1 MDLVPASA
9 TSAVSNREPQP
20 GLVIQYKSARARAF
34 TTVQG
39 EEVMGSFRLR
49 VAHELL
55 ADLHALFLEIPGV
68 SMQDMTIVWKSGLV
82 RVTFGI
88 YGKEFCEMVKFMV
101 NRASAQFAHIMS
113 SRSIANIQYI
123 EALPTGSRNLLRI
136 SGATGRFYGG
146 FILSPEEAS
155 VSWRKQRY
163 RGPGGF
169 SYITTCSA
177 TLAEDIHTSIDTG

>member
-123 EALPTGSRNLLRI
+123 EATPLSTCQPPYGVPKPPTYFRCYRKVLWRLHPL
-136 SGATGRFYGG
+136 TGRGLG
-146 FILSPEEAS
+146 
-155 VSWRKQRY
+155 
-163 RGPGGF
+163 
-169 SYITTCSA
+169 
-177 TLAEDIHTSIDTG
+177 